1 MSMQFKFMIIIIN
14 SLIHIIIVNPSFISY
29 IVIDFILFINPKLIL
44 NQLNL
49 IIIYQLITNYL
60 LFLINIYSLYL
71 SFGFIIVL
79 KIKFTNSL

>member
-1 MSMQFKFMIIIIN
+1 MQFKFMIIIIN